1 MGWGSRACCFVAV
14 VLGAEAMRARG
25 LRDAARARARIGRG
39 AWAPRPDDDA
49 RARRMRRCSE
59 RAPRRRPGAGRRAP
73 RWRRSGWRRDRAA
86 RWPGARAR
94 HLRGH
99 CGHDRGCASACAVAV
114 QGSLTARAMLS
125 LNLIRVC
132 DAGCPART
140 PACLLRWCMPPCSF
154 SHTNRSAIPSCKHGW
169 GPHSTD
175 ACGQVQRPGRAGPA
189 RMAER
194 PWTCRPR

>member
-1 MGWGSRACCFVAV
+1 
-14 VLGAEAMRARG
+14 MRARG

-154 SHTNRSAIPSCKHGW
+154 SHTNRSAIPQLQTWVGASQHGCVW
-169 GPHSTD
+169 AGAAPG
-175 ACGQVQRPGRAGPA
+175 AGGAGQDGGAPMDLQAAVKPSGGKRVRV
-189 RMAER
+189 RR
-194 PWTCRPR
+194 